1 MALWY
6 HPYCQAVVRC
16 LRHATAKERQE
27 VSWELQCHLQDHAD
41 ALEAAGYSPEQAQAH
56 ALEAMGDPQD
66 VGSAL
71 DREFPVGWLML
82 SRSALALVL
91 MGAALLVLL
100 LPSQIYGC
108 VNSLIA
114 RSDPLNRDVH
124 FHDTDHTVETTAPL
138 DVTFTLPNGDVI
150 DLYGV
155 ILTQEKPGRY
165 TAAVYAVCYNKNPF
179 RTPYYGM
186 NTLEGVNASGSPY
199 HTSPGGGMGSPNA
212 VYECLDFSP
221 LTPGDTLLIQ
231 CQAPGYTFQ
240 QAVPL
245 PWQEVSP

>member
-1 MALWY
+1 MAFWY

-56 ALEAMGDPQD
+56 ALEAMGDPQE

-71 DREFPVGWLML
+71 DREFPLGWLML

-91 MGAALLVLL
+91 TGAALLVLL

-165 TAAVYAVCYNKNPF
+165 IAAVYAVCYNKNPF

-186 NTLEGVNASGSPY
+186 NTLEGVDASGSP
-199 HTSPGGGMGSPNA
+199 T
-212 VYECLDFSP
+212 
-221 LTPGDTLLIQ
+221 T
-231 CQAPGYTFQ
+231 
-240 QAVPL
+240 PL
-245 PWQEVSP
+245 PVEGWGLPTQSMNAWTSRHSPPAILCSSSAKLPDIPSNKRYRCPGRR